1 MLSTV
6 RLTWWIIETVD
17 GAEKKK
23 KKKKR
28 DRDAER
34 KRHTEAAIKTSEHM
48 MNVHDQIIAVL
59 HKQFKKLVITART
72 QWK

>member
-6 RLTWWIIETVD
+6 RLTWCIIETVE

-23 KKKKR
+23 R
-28 DRDAER
+28 VRETER
-34 KRHTEAAIKTSEHM
+34 KRHTKTEIKTSQHM
-48 MNVHDQIIAVL
+48 MNDHNQITAKL
-59 HKQFKKLVITART
+59 HKQFKKLVITAHT